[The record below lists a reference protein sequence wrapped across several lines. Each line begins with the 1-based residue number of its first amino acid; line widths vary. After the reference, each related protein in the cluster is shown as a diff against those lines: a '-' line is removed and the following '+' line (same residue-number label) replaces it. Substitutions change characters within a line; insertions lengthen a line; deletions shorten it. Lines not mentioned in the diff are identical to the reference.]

1 MKGVRKGKGDIIFD
15 ESRLLVPRGIHN
27 GLKFPGGFEGFEQR
41 RGGGCDS
48 LTREDDVNSRAWSA
62 PQRARLTFTDSYG
75 KQMTVLTK
83 LSAKDRKLTV
93 SSASMLNA
101 SGILRSFSSSLLV
114 STFEP
119 VQNGMNLS

>member
-1 MKGVRKGKGDIIFD
+1 
-15 ESRLLVPRGIHN
+15 
-27 GLKFPGGFEGFEQR
+27 
-41 RGGGCDS
+41 
-48 LTREDDVNSRAWSA
+48 
-62 PQRARLTFTDSYG
+62 
-75 KQMTVLTK
+75 MTVLTK